1 MPSESAKMIIAQ
13 ITDTH
18 VRPKGVLAYNRVSTN
33 SMLEDAVEHLN
44 ALASPPA
51 VVIVTGDL
59 VDGGKPEE
67 YAHFRDIVGAI
78 SAPVYLIPGNHDDRA
93 AMVKALP
100 DHKYLPREGGFLHY
114 VVEDFPVRLIGLDT
128 VLPGSAGGLMC
139 ERRLAWFSDRLAEA
153 PERPTL
159 VFMHH
164 PPFLTGVRHMDDMG
178 LSGSDSFAKIVAR
191 NPQIER
197 VVCGHLHRP
206 IQIRLAGTLV
216 STAPSTAHQVVLDL
230 REDGPA
236 EYNME
241 PPACHLHVWD
251 GGQGI
256 VSHTSYI
263 GKYDGPYP
271 FG

>member
-1 MPSESAKMIIAQ
+1 MIIAQ

-33 SMLEDAVEHLN
+33 SMLEDAVRHLN
-44 ALASPPA
+44 ALSRPPD

-67 YAHFRDIVGAI
+67 YAHFRDIVASI

-93 AMVKALP
+93 AMVKALRE
-100 DHKYLPREGGFLHY
+100 HEYLPREGEFLHY
-114 VVEDFPVRLIGLDT
+114 VVNDYPVRLIGLDT
-128 VLPGSAGGLMC
+128 VLPGSPGGLMC
-139 ERRLAWFSDRLAEA
+139 EKRLDWFSDRLAEA

-164 PPFLTGVRHMDDMG
+164 PPFMTGIRHMDDMG
-178 LSGSDSFAKIVAR
+178 LAGSDDFLKIVAR

-206 IQIRLAGTLV
+206 IQVRLAGTLI

-230 REDGPA
+230 RADGPG
-236 EYNME
+236 EFNME
-241 PPACHLHVWD
+241 PPACHLHVWYK
-251 GGQGI
+251 GQGM

-271 FG
+271 FD